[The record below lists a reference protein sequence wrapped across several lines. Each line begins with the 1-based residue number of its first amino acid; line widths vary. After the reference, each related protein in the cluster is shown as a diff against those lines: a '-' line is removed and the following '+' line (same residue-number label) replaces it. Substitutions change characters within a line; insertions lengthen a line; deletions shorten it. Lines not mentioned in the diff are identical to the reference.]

1 MVLSRLVDVGFGQ
14 GLEVIDQFILLLLEV
29 EAWSLIHLSDFVKL

>member
-29 EAWSLIHLSDFVKL
+29 EA